1 MSGYDIVKT
10 RETLIMA
17 LKQDDEK
24 AWAVFYE
31 LYAPVIINFARKRG
45 CPKELAEDVLQETTM
60 VLMRYLKNFQYDR
73 KKGRFKS
80 LLFKITESKVID
92 AFRRAGKISRLRN
105 SELFSKATSED
116 HARII
121 TERENIWDNEWKTMI
136 LRESLQEAKKR
147 VNSRV
152 FKCFEEVYLKEKS
165 VEEVAEQLKVSPNL
179 LAQNKFRVMKIIV
192 DTAKKMI
199 HNLEKS

>member
-1 MSGYDIVKT
+1 MSGYDILKT
-10 RETLIMA
+10 RETLILG

-45 CPKELAEDVLQETTM
+45 CSKELAEDVLQETTM

-80 LLFKITESKVID
+80 LLFKVTESKVID

-105 SELFSKATSED
+105 SELFTKAASEEQTK
-116 HARII
+116 AIL
-121 TERENIWDNEWKTMI
+121 EREALWDNEWKTMI

-152 FKCFEEVYLKEKS
+152 FKCFEEAYLKERP

-192 DTAKKMI
+192 DTAKKMVKR
-199 HNLEKS
+199 LEKN